1 MDVLMLFL
9 SNLIG
14 NNKKYWKIMKLA
26 HIAGNFVA
34 NVIHLYCRS
43 LEIELLSVIHLLIT
57 IEMLREW
64 DPEI

>member
-14 NNKKYWKIMKLA
+14 NNKKYRKFKKLT

-43 LEIELLSVIHLLIT
+43 LEIESC
-57 IEMLREW
+57 
-64 DPEI
+64 